1 MAESGN
7 GWGEYQQLVLAELKR
22 LDTGMQ
28 QMHAD
33 VTKIRLAV
41 AVLRTKAI
49 TWGALG
55 GMVVWLST
63 LAMSYW
69 NKNP

>member
-22 LDTGMQ
+22 VDTGMQ
-28 QMHAD
+28 QMQAD
-33 VTKIRLAV
+33 VTKIRLSV